1 VSRWIS
7 TRRREAKAAEQWF
20 CPPDTLWRPAPQ
32 QELAIET
39 QVPPQA
45 LNPALQV
52 KAQALPSQVAVP
64 LAVAGQAVQEDP
76 QADTL
81 VLLWHDPPH
90 K

>member
-7 TRRREAKAAEQWF
+7 TRNREAKAAERWF
-20 CPPDTLWRPAPQ
+20 CPPDTLWRPWPQ

-64 LAVAGQAVQEDP
+64 FAVAGQAVQEAP

-81 VLLWHDPPH
+81 VSLWHDPPH
-90 K
+90 R